1 MTTMSTMTP
10 MFAVPFGFAQYAQPE
25 PLHSVLRELFIARE
39 AEGARYA
46 NPNPYTVRNA
56 QLFESHFDLFD
67 WPEACIGQ
75 LREFCMSNLLRWVG
89 ELNGYDLATLRKIDI
104 ATDAWFHITR
114 RNGHFGVHN
123 HPMASWSG
131 VYCVSAGQNDADQP
145 DSGRL
150 SFINPHSTT
159 SMYVDPGNSFLE
171 QPFSRRNYGFQ
182 MVPGQLIVF
191 PSWLLH
197 HVMPFYGEGERITVA
212 FNCSFR
218 QRA

>member
-1 MTTMSTMTP
+1 MSQISP
-10 MFAVPFGFAQYAQPE
+10 LFSVPFVFAQHPQPE
-25 PLHSVLRELFIARE
+25 SLNTTLRELFLVRE
-39 AEGARYA
+39 SEGARYA

-67 WPEACIGQ
+67 WPEPCIAQ
-75 LREFCMSNLLRWVG
+75 LSEFCLSTLMRTVG
-89 ELNGYDLATLRKIDI
+89 EINGYDVAMLRKLSI

-131 VYCVSAGQNDADQP
+131 VYCVTPGQHDADQP

-159 SMYVDPGNSFLE
+159 TMYSDAGNAHLKS
-171 QPFSRRNYGFQ
+171 PFSPSNLGFQ
-182 MVPGQLIVF
+182 MVSGQLILF

-212 FNCSFR
+212 FNCAFR
-218 QRA
+218 EQGS